1 MPLLVFAPIL
11 STVMGI
17 MNPHYRELAD
27 SIIRHALERS
37 QSAALLKHLGLRGRA
52 RETFAMSMLTPFLD
66 PSLGICTGVIVDSL
80 GNSSSQIDIII
91 YDKRLIPSIM
101 FSVSEGIVPV
111 ESVLAAVEVKS
122 RLTPS
127 EISGA
132 IRNARSVKALQPDF
146 REIYDG
152 SGDSAMNPV
161 GGKLSVPCFLYAFSS
176 SVTSSKM
183 EEARILKAIEKEN
196 RESKQKVFIP
206 LTATCVANQA
216 VYFGG
221 TDSIRNPTRSEI
233 QRREDQAALRFL
245 TCLVDVVT
253 AVLCQRRRM
262 STSHY
267 FIDEH

>member
-1 MPLLVFAPIL
+1 
-11 STVMGI
+11 

-37 QSAALLKHLGLRGRA
+37 QSAAWLRHLGLRGRA

-91 YDKRLIPSIM
+91 YDKSLIPSVM
-101 FSVSEGIVPV
+101 LSVSEGIVPV

-122 RLTPS
+122 KLTPG

-132 IRNARSVKALQPDF
+132 VRNARSVKALRPDF
-146 REIYDG
+146 REVYDG
-152 SGDSAMNPV
+152 SADTPMSPI

-176 SVTSSKM
+176 SVTSSKT
-183 EEARILKAIEKEN
+183 EEMRLLKAIEKEN

-206 LTATCVANQA
+206 LTATCIADSA
-216 VYFGG
+216 VYFGCA
-221 TDSIRNPTRSEI
+221 DSTRNPTKSGI
-233 QRREDQAALRFL
+233 QRREDQAALRFI
-245 TCLVDVVT
+245 TYLVDAVT
-253 AVLCQRRRM
+253 VILAQRRRM
-262 STSHY
+262 SLSHY
-267 FIDEH
+267 FIDER